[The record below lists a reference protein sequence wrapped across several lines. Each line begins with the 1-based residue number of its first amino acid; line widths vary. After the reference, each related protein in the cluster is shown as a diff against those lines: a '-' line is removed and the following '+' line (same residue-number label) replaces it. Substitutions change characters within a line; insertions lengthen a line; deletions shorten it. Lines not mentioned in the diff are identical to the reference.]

1 MYYIAYGSN
10 LNIYQMRFRCPSAIP
25 VGTSVIKGYE
35 LKYKGSLTGSY
46 LTIEKKLGGVVPVGI
61 WEISDSDLKNLD
73 AYEGYPRFYY
83 RREMKLRVDMLGS
96 DEREDLWGIV
106 YIMHEDRKEGIPAE
120 SYIETC
126 ERGYADFGLDISY
139 LDEALIRT
147 YNIVAQDILAGD
159 EEPED
164 IYKAAYQIAKETKK
178 KVVGKKKKSDKKKK
192 SHSYLRPYTER
203 WLEVPH
209 YGW

>member
-10 LNIYQMRFRCPSAIP
+10 LNIYQMKFRCPSARP

-46 LTIEKKLGGVVPVGI
+46 LTIEKKLGGIVPVGI
-61 WEISDSDLKNLD
+61 WEITDEDLHNLD

-83 RREMKLRVDMLGS
+83 RREMKLRVNMIGS

-126 ERGYADFGLDISY
+126 ERGYADFGLDVSY
-139 LDEALIRT
+139 LDEALVRT
-147 YNIVAQDILAGD
+147 YTIVAQDILGED
-159 EEPED
+159 EDPEE
-164 IYKAAYQIAKETKK
+164 IYKAAYSIAQVTKRKEPA
-178 KVVGKKKKSDKKKK
+178 KKKKTFKKKK
-192 SHSYLRPYTER
+192 KSYLRPYTER